1 MKKSPDAGD
10 PVDAAPAEAKAG
22 VGVSTIDEKGRIALP
37 KSVRTALGV
46 HAGSSLAYIVLD
58 DAVLFIPQD
67 AHLAQL
73 QQQAVQALTEAGL
86 TVQDL
91 LDQLP
96 QAREAVMREAYSPEL
111 LARLRKLR
119 VEQGASHETS
129 VEDGDH
135 TRQAE

>member
-1 MKKSPDAGD
+1 MKKSSATIHAATTDAN
-10 PVDAAPAEAKAG
+10 AA
-22 VGVSTIDEKGRIALP
+22 VGISTIDEKGRIVLP

-46 HAGSSLAYIVLD
+46 HAGSSLAYIMLD

-73 QQQAVQALTEAGL
+73 QQQAIQALTEAGL

-96 QAREAVMREAYSPEL
+96 QARESVMREAYSPEF
-111 LARLRKLR
+111 LAKLRKLR
-119 VEQGASHETS
+119 GEQSASRE
-129 VEDGDH
+129 VPFEDGDH
-135 TRQAE
+135 PRQGE